1 MRAERLFRAL
11 GLADPA
17 LVEEALEI
25 RARRV
30 EWKRWAALAA
40 CLALVLGFAVSG
52 SFRGD
57 GGMAPGGTDA
67 GSSGGAMDGDAGADS
82 GGDGNG
88 GAEGGI
94 AFLSYAGPVL
104 PLDTLENP
112 AELTAE
118 RTVTW
123 DFAPGA
129 YPDGERRQWG
139 AEVADAYILCNGTE
153 EDLAVTALYPFAGS
167 FAELALP
174 AVTVNGEAVEAALY
188 AGAYAGGFQSAAG
201 PEGADTLNLAGL
213 SSWREYKALLE
224 DGAYREQALGEY
236 PALDSPVTV
245 YEFSDFEAPHGEY
258 RAATQA
264 VSFTIDPE
272 RTTVF
277 TYGFNGCEWDG
288 GFRRYSYFV
297 PDGKRNEP
305 KVKLLIVLGEDIGA
319 YTLQGYQNGGCYPGE
334 EIKGVSCTV
343 TRRTAALDAVLELAC
358 RDCLEGYGSYAEGW
372 VTEDG
377 PVTFGMYRRAA
388 AELLSQYGPLS
399 GTPMDRYADGRLD
412 DLIQETLW
420 QDRVLYLRFSVTVPA
435 GGSVR
440 VECDFWKAPSFDFA
454 CSGSENEGL
463 QGYDLVTRLGSSLNF
478 TRQSAALVNAGNVQI
493 TGQDFGFDPEGG
505 VTSVELDLEQEHY
518 YLEVRPVEE

>member
-17 LVEEALEI
+17 LVEEALAV

-52 SFRGD
+52 GFRGD

-67 GSSGGAMDGDAGADS
+67 GSSGGAMDGDAGADG
-82 GGDGNG
+82 GGDGSG

-112 AELTAE
+112 AGLTAA

-139 AEVADAYILCNGTE
+139 TEVTDAYILCNGTE

-167 FAELALP
+167 FAELDLP
-174 AVTVNGEAVEAALY
+174 AVTVNEEAVEAALY

-297 PDGKRNEP
+297 PDGMRRETER
-305 KVKLLIVLGEDIGA
+305 KLLVVWGEDIGEYA
-319 YTLQGYQNGGCYPGE
+319 LQGYQNGGCNRGE
-334 EIKGVSCTV
+334 EIDGVSCSV
-343 TRRTAALDAVLELAC
+343 ARRETTLGAALDLAC
-358 RDCLEGYGSYAEGW
+358 RDSAAWYGEDW
-372 VTEDG
+372 VSEEG
-377 PVTFGMYRRAA
+377 PVTFAMYRGAA

-399 GTPMDRYADGRLD
+399 GTPMDRYAVGRLD
-412 DLIQETLW
+412 ELIQETLH
-420 QDRVLYLRFSVTVPA
+420 QERVLYLRFPVTVPA
-435 GGSVR
+435 GGSAEVA
-440 VECDFWKAPSFDFA
+440 CAFWKAPSYDFG

-478 TRQSAALVNAGNVQI
+478 TRQSAALVNAENVQI